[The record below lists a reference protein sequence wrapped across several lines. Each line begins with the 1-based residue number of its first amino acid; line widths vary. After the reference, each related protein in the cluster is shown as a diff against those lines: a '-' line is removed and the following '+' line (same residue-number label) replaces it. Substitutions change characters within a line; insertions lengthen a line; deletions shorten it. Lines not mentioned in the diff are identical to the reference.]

1 MNNNSSLAVLIH
13 LKSKLHKW
21 KNIAILA
28 IIFSILLIFKL
39 IFFPSFNSQIIEEN
53 FIASINIDG
62 VIFEDNYREK
72 ILLEIAKSKA
82 VKAVIVNIDSQ
93 GGGIV
98 GSEILYNNL
107 REIAKEKPTVIL
119 LKSVAASGG
128 YMAAIAG
135 DYIIAHNGTLTGSI
149 GVLMESPEITELAK
163 KIGIKLNSYK
173 SSPLKGSPSP
183 FEKPSPQVDLVMQ
196 EAINDSHKFFSDLV
210 KMRRAEKLNK
220 QNLTKIF
227 DGRIFTGRQALEV
240 GLVDKIGNKK
250 DALEYLKSQNID
262 TEKLPIKEIE
272 IIENKKRFFD
282 KFFSL
287 LPFIGAAKL
296 ENKQEIMAIM
306 P

>member
-28 IIFSILLIFKL
+28 IIFSVFLTLKFT
-39 IFFPSFNSQIIEEN
+39 FFSSFDSQIIEEN
-53 FIASINIDG
+53 FIASIDIDG
-62 VIFEDNYREK
+62 VIFEDNHRSK
-72 ILLEIAKSKA
+72 ILAEIAESKS

-98 GSEILYNNL
+98 GSEILYNDL
-107 REIAKEKPTVIL
+107 REIAKVKPMVVL
-119 LKSVAASGG
+119 MKSVAASGG
-128 YMAAIAG
+128 YMASVAS

-149 GVLMESPEITELAK
+149 GVLMESPEITKLAD

-183 FEKPSPQVDLVMQ
+183 FEKSSAQIDAVMQ
-196 EAINDSHKFFSDLV
+196 EAIDDSYKFFTDLV
-210 KMRRAEKLNK
+210 KVRRGEKLKKQYLNK
-220 QNLTKIF
+220 AF
-227 DGRIFTGRQALEV
+227 DGRIFTGRQALEI
-240 GLVDKIGNKK
+240 GLIDKIGNKK
-250 DALEYLKSQNID
+250 DAIEYLKSRNVD
-262 TEKLPIKEIE
+262 TDNLPLREIE
-272 IIENKKRFFD
+272 ITENKKKFFD

-287 LPFIGAAKL
+287 LPFIGGAKL
-296 ENKQEIMAIM
+296 ESKQEIMAII